1 MKVSQEQKVETR
13 KKIINASVDIIIEKG
28 IKNATM
34 REIAKQAEIGDAT
47 IYNYFPT
54 KESIIY
60 GYYRDRLEVVIERL
74 KTVEGL
80 NEYNLQEQLQ
90 TFFETNLEIFLPDR
104 EFIQETF
111 KVVFFSIGQ
120 SYSHL
125 KPIRTL
131 FYDIVDDIFQAA
143 IEVGEIREQVF
154 GEIIYQLFWDYYIGL
169 VTYWLNDQSDQFTDT
184 SLLIDKSLDL
194 AVAFLKAG
202 ILNKFFNMASFLFKN
217 HILSRMDFFKDQV
230 ETVHRIKRE
239 FMAGKNGL

>member
-1 MKVSQEQKVETR
+1 MKISQDQKTETR
-13 KKIINASVDIIIEKG
+13 KKIISASVEIMIEKG
-28 IKNATM
+28 LKNATM
-34 REIAKQAEIGDAT
+34 REIAKKAEIGDAT

-60 GYYRDRLEVVIERL
+60 GYYQDQFEEVIERI
-74 KTVEGL
+74 KKVDDF

-90 TFFETNLEIFLPDR
+90 SFFETNLEVFLPDR
-104 EFIQETF
+104 EFIHETF
-111 KVVFFSIGQ
+111 NVVFFSIGQ
-120 SYSHL
+120 SYSRL

-131 FYDIVDDIFQAA
+131 FYDVVDDIFLAA
-143 IEVGEIREQVF
+143 IEVGEIPEQVF
-154 GEIIYQLFWDYYIGL
+154 GEIVYQLFWDYYIGL

-184 SLLIDKSLDL
+184 SLFIDKSLDL

-202 ILNKFFNMASFLFKN
+202 ILNKLFNMASFLFKN

-239 FMAGKNGL
+239 FMGGKNG